1 MNRSLLMTVGIVSI
15 LWPSAV
21 FGQENALTLEEA
33 LERARRR
40 APGILVARDRIAE
53 ARGRLVGASILL
65 QDNPVFEVFAGQRG
79 SSLGEGPSLSADFGV
94 SQRFEL
100 GGRRKI
106 RTRIAEADVER
117 EIASSEDTA
126 RQLLGEAAIAFLR
139 GLAAQEQVR
148 LATTASGNADELLR
162 SVQRRYELG
171 DVPVLEVNLARTTSA
186 RARSDVYAAQ
196 SGLASALADLR
207 VFLGMGAE
215 EPVAVT
221 GELRGRHP
229 PELNE
234 ILQRAVQRADLRA
247 LAAELRQAEAEVSL
261 GEAYTRPDLGVGFR
275 YEREEKAHVARGGVT
290 LTLPIFARG
299 QDLRATGQARAARL
313 RRELE
318 AGQRVITAEVQGAW
332 EALQHEVRAADE
344 LARNAVTSLEENEL
358 LARRSY
364 EEGEISLAE
373 LLLVR
378 RDAFEIRLLYV
389 QRSLQAAVAE
399 IEVEARSGVLR

>member
-1 MNRSLLMTVGIVSI
+1 MNRALLMTVGILSI
-15 LWPSAV
+15 LWPAAV
-21 FGQENALTLEEA
+21 IGQENALTLEEA

-40 APGILVARDRIAE
+40 APGILAARDRIAE
-53 ARGRLVGASILL
+53 ARGRLVGASILM
-65 QDNPVFEVFAGQRG
+65 QSNPVVEVLAGRRG
-79 SSLGEGPSLSADFGV
+79 SSPSEGPSLSADLGF
-94 SQRFEL
+94 SQSFEL

-106 RTRIAEADVER
+106 RTSMAEADVER

-126 RQLLGEAAIAFLR
+126 RRLLRDAAMAFLR

-148 LATTASGNADELLR
+148 LVRTASGVADELLR
-162 SVQRRYELG
+162 SVERRYELG
-171 DVPVLEVNLARTTSA
+171 DVPVLDVNLVRTTSS

-196 SGLASALADLR
+196 AGLASALANLR
-207 VFLGMGAE
+207 VFLGMGGE

-221 GELRGRHP
+221 GELWGRQP

-261 GEAYTRPDLGVGFR
+261 GEAYARPDLGVGFR
-275 YEREEKAHVARGGVT
+275 YERDEKAHVAKGGVT
-290 LTLPIFARG
+290 LTLPIFAKG

-318 AGQRVITAEVQGAW
+318 AGQRVITAEVHGAW
-332 EALQHEVRAADE
+332 EALQHEIRSADE

-389 QRSLQAAVAE
+389 ERLWQAAVAE